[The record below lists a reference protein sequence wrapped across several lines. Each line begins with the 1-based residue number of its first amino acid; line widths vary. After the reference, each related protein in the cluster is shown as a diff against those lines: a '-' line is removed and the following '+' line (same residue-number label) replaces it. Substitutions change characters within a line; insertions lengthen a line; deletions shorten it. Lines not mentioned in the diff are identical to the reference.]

1 MPRTKRKRH
10 AVPQLFQNR
19 KTREAKR
26 ERSATQTAKETERE
40 RDREKDEKKVP
51 RYHRS
56 DEGLRGFVSAAFT
69 FPGFVDASFVLLK

>member
-1 MPRTKRKRH
+1 
-10 AVPQLFQNR
+10 
-19 KTREAKR
+19 
-26 ERSATQTAKETERE
+26 
-40 RDREKDEKKVP
+40 REKDEKKVP